1 MFFYTIALLS
11 LSVPMTSY
19 SAGPAVIAKIDRHLW
34 SESLNTPTGF
44 DKASRAAILVYALNL
59 NEMRGMSDAEMLV
72 AFKIKSVNHASV
84 MKWLDKELTLSLHN
98 YQTAAK
104 NCTAGDWTCIGTPSK
119 PDELLT
125 KARGWHITVPA
136 PLHTW
141 RDNLTQFVRTYLAE
155 QMRLAALFPKVSS
168 EIDLF
173 NSHEWN
179 GDDFADR
186 EFLLTF
192 DDGPSGVEGNTDQVL
207 AMLAAQQKSAVFFML
222 GSHLQNRLKK
232 TNAANLAA
240 LYANQCVASHGWEH
254 QSHAKW
260 PQWQTSILN
269 TQTLLKSVFSNPNP
283 KIQSFVPL
291 FRPPYGQRKADS
303 GAFFQEQGLQVALWN
318 LDSQDWNNHVD
329 ADDIVNRM
337 TGLMLIKRHGVLLFH
352 DIHPKANR
360 ALPILFDELS
370 NAVKLRDC
378 HQIEH

>member
-1 MFFYTIALLS
+1 
-11 LSVPMTSY
+11 
-19 SAGPAVIAKIDRHLW
+19 
-34 SESLNTPTGF
+34 
-44 DKASRAAILVYALNL
+44 
-59 NEMRGMSDAEMLV
+59 
-72 AFKIKSVNHASV
+72 
-84 MKWLDKELTLSLHN
+84 
-98 YQTAAK
+98 
-104 NCTAGDWTCIGTPSK
+104 
-119 PDELLT
+119 
-125 KARGWHITVPA
+125 
-136 PLHTW
+136 
-141 RDNLTQFVRTYLAE
+141 
-155 QMRLAALFPKVSS
+155 
-168 EIDLF
+168 
-173 NSHEWN
+173 
-179 GDDFADR
+179 
-186 EFLLTF
+186 
-192 DDGPSGVEGNTDQVL
+192 
-207 AMLAAQQKSAVFFML
+207 MLAAQQKSAVFFML